1 MGESHYLQGNRQHDL
16 GGAMKRRRSDERIE
30 AMNPT
35 TFLRRVL
42 ALDAASCALLG
53 LLLCLDAAALSPL
66 FGLGQPLLYGAGL
79 LLLPLAAFIGW
90 LASRPSPPRLL
101 VWLVIVG
108 NVAWTAESFLLV
120 TTEAGR
126 ITALGTAF
134 VAGQAVAV
142 LVVALLEYAG
152 LRRMRAA
159 A

>member
-1 MGESHYLQGNRQHDL
+1 
-16 GGAMKRRRSDERIE
+16 MKGSIM
-30 AMNPT
+30 AST

-42 ALDAASCALLG
+42 ALDSASCALLG

-66 FGLGQPLLYGAGL
+66 LGLGERLLFGASL

-90 LASRPSPPRLL
+90 LASRPSPPSLL

-108 NVAWTAESFLLV
+108 NVAWTAESFLLIA
-120 TTEAGR
+120 TESGR

-134 VAGQAVAV
+134 VAGQAAAV
-142 LVVALLEYAG
+142 LVVAMLEYAG